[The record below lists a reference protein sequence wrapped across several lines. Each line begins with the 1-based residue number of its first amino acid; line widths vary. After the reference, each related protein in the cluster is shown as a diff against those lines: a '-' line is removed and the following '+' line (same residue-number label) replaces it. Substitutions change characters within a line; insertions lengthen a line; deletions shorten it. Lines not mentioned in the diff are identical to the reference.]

1 MRHIVA
7 TSVVSHGVDI
17 SELNFMVLDGWPR
30 STAEYIQSSARSG
43 RVQPGIV
50 MSILSPGKL
59 FESGVFLNFGDYH
72 FFLDKLVDSVPIN
85 RFAPNVLQRTLP
97 GVFTAVVYNWAK
109 FQPGWGE
116 GLNRSASQLH
126 KALNDP
132 TSVARQKLRDMLIE
146 ALDIPSA
153 LHQHFDVRVL
163 ATFRKQLGEEVN
175 RGLHRLQN
183 LNAANTDK
191 DLGAALESIYQF
203 GPMRSFRD
211 IEHQVEITPLD
222 SKSAH
227 VLNALGR

>member
-1 MRHIVA
+1 
-7 TSVVSHGVDI
+7 
-17 SELNFMVLDGWPR
+17 
-30 STAEYIQSSARSG
+30 
-43 RVQPGIV
+43 
-50 MSILSPGKL
+50 MSILSSGKL
-59 FESGVFLNFGDYH
+59 FEAGVFLNFGDYH

-109 FQPGWGE
+109 FQPRWGE
-116 GLNRSASQLH
+116 GLNRGASQLH

-132 TSVARQKLRDMLIE
+132 TGVARMKLRDMLVDT
-146 ALDIPSA
+146 LDIPPS
-153 LHQHFDVRVL
+153 LQKHFDIRVL
-163 ATFRKQLGEEVN
+163 TTFRKQLSEEVN

-183 LNAANTDK
+183 LNAANADK
-191 DLGAALESIYQF
+191 DLGTALESIYQF

-211 IEHQVEITPLD
+211 IENQVEITPLD